1 MTLFE
6 IFQEFHVWKKFSLT
20 AISALI
26 FLNVVLWRYDEDCF
40 PFVLQTWKKI
50 SFFQIWNEKEWLI
63 FINTKLA
70 WKYVDNDRTL
80 CLWCTVIRNIYSVQL
95 LKPEWKI
102 RNDIIIVLKWITTI
116 NDVTLLGHYKFLFKK
131 LLCSLQARWDIIW
144 KIISK
149 YFSVQGRVLYVLS
162 RSNVLI
168 KTTKCAI

>member
-63 FINTKLA
+63 SINTKLT
-70 WKYVDNDRTL
+70 WKYVDNDRAL
-80 CLWCTVIRNIYSVQL
+80 CLWCIVIRYKYSVHP
-95 LKPEWKI
+95 LKTWMK
-102 RNDIIIVLKWITTI
+102 
-116 NDVTLLGHYKFLFKK
+116 YKKRYNNCVKMNYYNQWCYVVRPLY
-131 LLCSLQARWDIIW
+131 
-144 KIISK
+144 IS
-149 YFSVQGRVLYVLS
+149 
-162 RSNVLI
+162 I
-168 KTTKCAI
+168 

>member
-63 FINTKLA
+63 FINTKLK
-70 WKYVDNDRTL
+70 WKYVE
-80 CLWCTVIRNIYSVQL
+80 
-95 LKPEWKI
+95 PEWNI
-102 RNDIIIVLKWITTI
+102 RNDIIIVFKWITTI
-116 NDVTLLGHYKFLFKK
+116 TDVMMLGHYIFLFKK

-162 RSNVLI
+162 RSNALI
-168 KTTKCAI
+168 KTTTCAI

>member
-63 FINTKLA
+63 FINTKLK
-70 WKYVDNDRTL
+70 WKYVE
-80 CLWCTVIRNIYSVQL
+80 
-95 LKPEWKI
+95 PEWNI

-116 NDVTLLGHYKFLFKK
+116 TDVILLGHYIFLFKK

-168 KTTKCAI
+168 KTTICAI

>member
-63 FINTKLA
+63 FINTKLK
-70 WKYVDNDRTL
+70 WKYVE
-80 CLWCTVIRNIYSVQL
+80 
-95 LKPEWKI
+95 PEWNI

-116 NDVTLLGHYKFLFKK
+116 KDVMLSGHHIFLFKK
-131 LLCSLQARWDIIW
+131 LLCILQARWDIIW